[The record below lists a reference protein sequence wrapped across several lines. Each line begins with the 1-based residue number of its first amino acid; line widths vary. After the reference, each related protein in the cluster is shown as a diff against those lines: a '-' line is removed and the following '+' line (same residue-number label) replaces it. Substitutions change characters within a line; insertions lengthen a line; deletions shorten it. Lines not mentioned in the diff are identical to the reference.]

1 MNNLRDAFKNAGITA
16 STFTKPVKPDVC
28 RVVYAPPLPTKR
40 PTRLRLNPKFGE
52 KPKMFEGVARQM
64 ERKQQ
69 GRLVSS
75 AKLGAKVQVWGLRMQ
90 GAYQVG
96 KFDR

>member
-1 MNNLRDAFKNAGITA
+1 
-16 STFTKPVKPDVC
+16 
-28 RVVYAPPLPTKR
+28 
-40 PTRLRLNPKFGE
+40 
-52 KPKMFEGVARQM
+52 MFEGVARQM